1 MPSNRSSPLD
11 FRKSDFRLTH
21 YRTPQEIRPP
31 HARCYNAVI
40 PVVRLHWLAGTLTR
54 SRFGR
59 IVLGRGQLV
68 HCYNGGMSE
77 RPQDR
82 RDRLINQMVDV
93 SGRLDRTN
101 DLSEQNDLQAL
112 LRALGSALWLE
123 VQPEST
129 ARDVPRAKGQAN
141 IERAAELD
149 AVLDA
154 PRDRLSSLTVLS
166 WVALHAER
174 EAIRKLLAENETE

>member
-1 MPSNRSSPLD
+1 
-11 FRKSDFRLTH
+11 
-21 YRTPQEIRPP
+21 
-31 HARCYNAVI
+31 
-40 PVVRLHWLAGTLTR
+40 
-54 SRFGR
+54 
-59 IVLGRGQLV
+59 
-68 HCYNGGMSE
+68 MSE